1 MNISPQQDD
10 AFEGQP
16 MLQYAVTLKGG
27 EWSLFRNGDVLVR
40 GMSRSRAVERAEDLA
55 AEAREA
61 GEEVELLVQDY
72 FGLLRRRRLP

>member
-1 MNISPQQDD
+1 
-10 AFEGQP
+10 

-27 EWSLFRNGDVLVR
+27 EWSLFRNGDVLMR

-61 GEEVELLVQDY
+61 GEEVELLLQDY
-72 FGLLRRRRLP
+72 FGLLTRRRLP